1 MHYAPWTFCILTF
14 GCKVN
19 QYESQSVREAWQRMD
34 GADSYELAQG
44 DQLVMAAGTYSHPDR
59 GTPFDE
65 VNREYTGEEKRNRI
79 RIGLKN
85 RNGSTRGGR

>member
-1 MHYAPWTFCILTF
+1 
-14 GCKVN
+14 
-19 QYESQSVREAWQRMD
+19 MD
-34 GADSYELAQG
+34 GSDSYELAQG

-79 RIGLKN
+79 RIGLKKPQ
-85 RNGSTRGGR
+85 R